1 MTEKLS
7 PAAVSALSATML
19 ITLWAKAVEYKR
31 PDALLRDAEA
41 ARMLELIDFDFSIL
55 TGVRASQVGC
65 CGRAAMLDD
74 YIRQF
79 LAEHPDAVVV
89 HIGAGLDARYERL
102 GRPPVA
108 AWYELDLPPVI
119 ELRRRLLPEG
129 GNVYLP
135 ASMLDES
142 WMQTAAAHGKPVL
155 LVAEGV
161 LMYFD
166 RATVQDW
173 LAKLA
178 QHLPQAHLVFD
189 ALPRK
194 LVGRQRQHDAL
205 QKMGKNP
212 PELKWGIGDMQD
224 ISALGLQVLEHR
236 GLGTLCGPRYPLLL
250 RLLLATAW
258 GRRNLDMQIVHAR
271 LPQAENQ
278 R

>member
-1 MTEKLS
+1 M
-7 PAAVSALSATML
+7 
-19 ITLWAKAVEYKR
+19 
-31 PDALLRDAEA
+31 
-41 ARMLELIDFDFSIL
+41 
-55 TGVRASQVGC
+55 
-65 CGRAAMLDD
+65 
-74 YIRQF
+74 
-79 LAEHPDAVVV
+79 
-89 HIGAGLDARYERL
+89 
-102 GRPPVA
+102 A

-119 ELRRRLLPEG
+119 ELRRRLLPES

-135 ASMLDES
+135 ASMLEEG
-142 WMQTAAAHGKPVL
+142 WMRTVAAHGKPTL